1 MITKATRVQMK
12 LVRAI
17 DKDVN
22 VGEENPNREKIV
34 AEKYIK
40 EF

>member
-1 MITKATRVQMK
+1 VKRKFVMAMESEVS
-12 LVRAI
+12 
-17 DKDVN
+17 
-22 VGEENPNREKIV
+22 VGDSKPTSRKIV